1 MFLLLL
7 IAVLTG
13 CQQFS
18 GHCPVGNTVLCPL
31 WRKAP
36 GTKKQGTGALSLYLR
51 CHRRAWG
58 GELHVTRCGGGV
70 LWHDRVFKISMQS
83 SHEESGGCG
92 VSWGKWLN
100 FCSTALFLD
109 TDAHAVAIRQGDTE
123 NVKLLSPGCLSSL
136 HWYNHLNIAC
146 FQVKYFN
153 YLICGVTWK
162 RVSIL

>member
-7 IAVLTG
+7 MAMLTG

-18 GHCPVGNTVLCPL
+18 GHCPIGNTVLCPF

-36 GTKKQGTGALSLYLR
+36 GTKKLGTGALSLCLF
-51 CHRRAWG
+51 HRRPPGWG
-58 GELHVTRCGGGV
+58 MHVARCGGGV
-70 LWHDRVFKISMQS
+70 LWHDKVFKISMQS

-109 TDAHAVAIRQGDTE
+109 TNAYAVVNNQTKRYWKCKTSLFGVSKFCALIQSF
-123 NVKLLSPGCLSSL
+123 KYCLLLS
-136 HWYNHLNIAC
+136 
-146 FQVKYFN
+146 
-153 YLICGVTWK
+153 
-162 RVSIL
+162 